1 MDRSLPGSSV
11 HGISQARGLE
21 WVPLPS
27 PHSTATSIEL
37 GLGMLEPG
45 FSPALLG
52 LDPRLAA
59 SLDQGREDVW
69 GSG

>member
-1 MDRSLPGSSV
+1 M
-11 HGISQARGLE
+11 
-21 WVPLPS
+21 PLLS

-37 GLGMLEPG
+37 GLAMLEPG
-45 FSPALLG
+45 FSPGLLG
-52 LDPRLAA
+52 LDPGLAA